1 MNAHLLLQ
9 QLLEEYGLSGHN
21 SAHIDDSVSEYV
33 MEAMAGDSLES
44 EEKLEFVGDIILGL
58 SSLDEGVRLLFV
70 QDLILASKQLLTG
83 EKEKEATD
91 FPPLGATTDTT
102 TDTTTD
108 SSNSSATT
116 TFQI

>member
-44 EEKLEFVGDIILGL
+44 EEKLEFGT
-58 SSLDEGVRLLFV
+58 SSWGC
-70 QDLILASKQLLTG
+70 
-83 EKEKEATD
+83 
-91 FPPLGATTDTT
+91 PLWTRV
-102 TDTTTD
+102 
-108 SSNSSATT
+108 
-116 TFQI
+116 